1 MPPQIAVLDRYAL
14 PAPAVMAAGEA
25 SLARSADVVELL
37 MRSAQR
43 SPGND
48 IEEQVAVKRPM
59 QVSDQSAGAAP
70 VQVIA
75 GGLAPWQIKRLK
87 SHIDA
92 RITERLCLDD
102 LSALVKLST
111 SYFSAAFKRSFGVP
125 PHNYIVARRVEF
137 AKRQIL
143 GGDVPLCRVALD
155 CGLADQAHLTRVFR
169 RVTGTTPSAWR
180 RENLGR
186 GASLEMA

>member
-1 MPPQIAVLDRYAL
+1 MPSQTAVLARHAQA
-14 PAPAVMAAGEA
+14 APAVIAAGETNMA
-25 SLARSADVVELL
+25 ISADVVDLL
-37 MRSAQR
+37 MRTAR
-43 SPGND
+43 RAAKPEV
-48 IEEQVAVKRPM
+48 EEQVAAESVPLA
-59 QVSDQSAGAAP
+59 SAQSAGP
-70 VQVIA
+70 VAGQPIA

-102 LSALVKLST
+102 LSALVRLST

-143 GGDVPLCRVALD
+143 SGDAPLCRVALD

-186 GASLEMA
+186 IASPEFA